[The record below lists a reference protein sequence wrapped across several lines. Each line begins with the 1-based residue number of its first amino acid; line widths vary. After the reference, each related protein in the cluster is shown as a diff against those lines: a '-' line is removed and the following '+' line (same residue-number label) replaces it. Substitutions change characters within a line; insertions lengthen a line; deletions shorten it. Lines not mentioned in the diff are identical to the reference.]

1 MNSVALI
8 GRLTRDPE
16 IRYTGDQMAIATF
29 SIAIDR
35 PPRRDG
41 TRETDF
47 PRITVFGRQAEN
59 CEKYL
64 KKGRMVGVTGRIQTG
79 SYTNKNGDKVYTT
92 DIVADRVEFL
102 EWGDR
107 EGGQNNNFGQQ
118 SGFGQQSQGGFGN
131 QGGYGQQGQS
141 GYGQQSS
148 YGQSQGYGQGSGSYG
163 GQSNYG
169 QSQNSYGQSQ
179 GYGNQGGFGQ
189 QDSFGQSQ
197 QSQTPSMPQGF
208 EAIDDDDIPF

>member
-41 TRETDF
+41 TKETDF

-163 GQSNYG
+163 GQNNYGQSNYG
-169 QSQNSYGQSQ
+169 QGQ
-179 GYGNQGGFGQ
+179 GYGNQGGYGQ

-197 QSQTPSMPQGF
+197 QSQAPSMPQGF

>member
-47 PRITVFGRQAEN
+47 PRITVFGRQAEH

-107 EGGQNNNFGQQ
+107 EGGQN
-118 SGFGQQSQGGFGN
+118 QGGYGS
-131 QGGYGQQGQS
+131 QGGYGQQGQG
-141 GYGQQSS
+141 GYGGQSS
-148 YGQSQGYGQGSGSYG
+148 YGQSGGSYG
-163 GQSNYG
+163 GQNNYG
-169 QSQNSYGQSQ
+169 QSQNSYGQQSQ
-179 GYGNQGGFGQ
+179 GGYSQGGYGQGGYGQQSQSGFGG

-197 QSQTPSMPQGF
+197 QSQAPSMPQGF